1 MVRSLGELRTTALLP
16 QPFLL
21 PSILGWHIQ
30 PKGSFSPRQAQLC
43 PAPSLLHGGC
53 PGQGVQAKESPAF
66 TLICLTEVSVT
77 TPGH

>member
-1 MVRSLGELRTTALLP
+1 MVRSLGELRTTALLLP

-43 PAPSLLHGGC
+43 PTPSLLHG
-53 PGQGVQAKESPAF
+53 GVQAKESPAF
-66 TLICLTEVSVT
+66 TPHQSNPHLFD
-77 TPGH
+77 